1 MVQVDGRRP
10 DVKVNAQVSLNVDV
24 GAMEHV
30 VPSARVTVSPVVDV
44 HVVRLPREVSVVV
57 EDQGAAV
64 VVRVRPVGVVR
75 RGNVETGRH
84 TTVSVKVDVVHRGVP
99 GASSLVLLR
108 VQAEG
113 GFPAPVDRS
122 GLCGRDESEA
132 AEAEQ
137 CSGDSVPDLHSEPFS
152 C

>member
-1 MVQVDGRRP
+1 MLSSTECHGLYYRCALPQHSLDGGDGVVQVDGRRP

-64 VVRVRPVGVVR
+64 VVRLRPVGVVR

-99 GASSLVLLR
+99 GA
-108 VQAEG
+108 
-113 GFPAPVDRS
+113 
-122 GLCGRDESEA
+122 
-132 AEAEQ
+132 
-137 CSGDSVPDLHSEPFS
+137 
-152 C
+152 